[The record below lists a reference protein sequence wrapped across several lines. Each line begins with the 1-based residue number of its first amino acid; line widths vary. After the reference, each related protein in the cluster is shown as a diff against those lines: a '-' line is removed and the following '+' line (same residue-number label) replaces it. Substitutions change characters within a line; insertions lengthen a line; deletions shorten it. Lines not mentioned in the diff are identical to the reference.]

1 MSITQIG
8 DPVRELKTAGHDLCQ
23 IPLARLPPSI
33 EKAAFLCVNSYHSYR
48 SNLGIG
54 PINDAVLF
62 ARCMKSFKFE
72 IYFVHNPHAENFLQ
86 YLDAF
91 VAAVSKH
98 LVIYYVGQ
106 GTKVRTEGE
115 EAFVFDDGPVMEEE
129 FIAHLKKNKNP
140 TSKIVLATDACHSG
154 SVWDLQ
160 PGSKKAKALPPGLI
174 TLSVVSDVQP
184 PKQTMVAGVEQG
196 AFTYNL
202 TKTLQL
208 EPLVTPGEISG
219 KLRPVLKKYAQT
231 FSVGTT
237 TPALLS
243 RPIFT

>member
-1 MSITQIG
+1 
-8 DPVRELKTAGHDLCQ
+8 
-23 IPLARLPPSI
+23 
-33 EKAAFLCVNSYHSYR
+33 
-48 SNLGIG
+48 
-54 PINDAVLF
+54 
-62 ARCMKSFKFE
+62 
-72 IYFVHNPHAENFLQ
+72 
-86 YLDAF
+86 
-91 VAAVSKH
+91 
-98 LVIYYVGQ
+98 
-106 GTKVRTEGE
+106 
-115 EAFVFDDGPVMEEE
+115 MEEE
-129 FIAHLKKNKNP
+129 FITHLKENKNP

-219 KLRPVLKKYAQT
+219 KLRAVLKKYAQT